1 MISIDESH
9 YSKKNKFSNFVE
21 KYNNKEDPIE
31 KLFQF
36 VEVSAGYNNLYS
48 FSINLH
54 VELDFPLNNERN
66 TSLIN
71 LLNKKYNNKK
81 K

>member
-1 MISIDESH
+1 MKVIIL
-9 YSKKNKFSNFVE
+9 KKKKFSNFVE

-48 FSINLH
+48 FLNLFTCGIRFSSKLC
-54 VELDFPLNNERN
+54 EEYLF
-66 TSLIN
+66 
-71 LLNKKYNNKK
+71 NKFIK
-81 K
+81 

>member
-1 MISIDESH
+1 MKVIIL
-9 YSKKNKFSNFVE
+9 KKKKFSNFVE

-36 VEVSAGYNNLYS
+36 VEVSVGYNNLDS

-54 VELDFPLNNERN
+54 VELDFPPNYVRSI
-66 TSLIN
+66 SLIN
-71 LLNKKYNNKK
+71 LLNNK
-81 K
+81 

>member
-1 MISIDESH
+1 MKVIIL
-9 YSKKNKFSNFVE
+9 KKNFVE
-21 KYNNKEDPIE
+21 KYNNKEYPIE

-54 VELDFPLNNERN
+54 MEFDFPPNNERN

-71 LLNKKYNNKK
+71 LLNNKYNNKNK
-81 K
+81 IAD